1 LPGENQ
7 RVSLEQII
15 AATERGLVDRDYR
28 TKWEDFKRGW
38 SLEDRAFWNNLLKRV
53 DRDVYGKFRFRS
65 PLSFE
70 ETVWAE
76 NMVRRA
82 EGRGLCYLTFTP
94 TKQTVD

>member
-1 LPGENQ
+1 MDGVCRLPAENQ

-15 AATERGLVDRDYR
+15 AAAERGLVDRDYLAE
-28 TKWEDFKRGW
+28 WGDFKMGW
-38 SLEDRAFWNNLLKRV
+38 SLEDRAFWKNLLKRV
-53 DRDVYGKFRFRS
+53 DRDVYGKFRFIS

-82 EGRGLCYLTFTP
+82 EGRGLC
-94 TKQTVD
+94 